1 MAFRYHIPSEK
12 PTERPR
18 QHDGSRRSWAGFRR
32 VVKHDDRLAAFRL
45 LDGFQLG
52 LADAER
58 PVGLDLLS
66 RNGSIAI
73 MRK

>member
-18 QHDGSRRSWAGFRR
+18 QHDGSRRTWVGFRR
-32 VVKHDDRLAAFRL
+32 VGKDEDRLAFFRL
-45 LDGFQLG
+45 LDLFQLA
-52 LADAER
+52 LADGER